1 MARLHLRA
9 WLYDVTW
16 PGRDEKL
23 DHFYVLKLVT
33 RLKRKF
39 TPQLLEDFLLNKI
52 TVAALTSFGFQ
63 VQYNLPLKKNSNVL
77 LNHEA

>member
-23 DHFYVLKLVT
+23 DHYVLKLVT

-63 VQYNLPLKKNSNVL
+63 V
-77 LNHEA
+77 